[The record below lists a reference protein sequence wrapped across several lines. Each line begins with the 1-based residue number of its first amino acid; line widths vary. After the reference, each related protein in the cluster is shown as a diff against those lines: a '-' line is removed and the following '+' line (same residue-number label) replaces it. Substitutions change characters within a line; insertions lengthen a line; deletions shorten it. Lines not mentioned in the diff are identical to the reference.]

1 MRPGLLT
8 RIGRILRRHWL
19 FSILF
24 TLGIA
29 IRVIT
34 WLAYQPSLLYID
46 SYRYLRYMNP
56 WHING
61 INPIG
66 YDVLIWP
73 VLYGG
78 RHFGIGLALTAAV
91 QHLLG
96 LGVALVCY
104 LLARGLGAARIVAA
118 VITAP
123 MLFDAYELQ
132 IEQNLMAEA
141 WSDALLIAAV
151 WLLLAWR
158 LNLGGR
164 PRPLPGRFGPRAWQA
179 AAAGALI
186 GANVPVRVIG
196 IVVVIPF
203 AAYLIFAGARWR
215 DRAWWK
221 QMITRL
227 VAGGAGFA
235 ILIGGYAGVYRA
247 IVGQWALSGADS
259 KVLYAR
265 AATVAE
271 CGSLKL
277 SKDVAQLCPKAPRD
291 QRPGVDRYAHGK
303 YHADFVPPGQTQ
315 TELMHKFG
323 VEVLKQQPADFVV
336 AAAKDFAKGF
346 SWTRTQSP
354 NDVPL
359 SRWQFQ
365 LHYPRW
371 KNLHAKLV
379 TQKFDHRN
387 PKVVQ
392 PLARF
397 LRHYQLNGGY
407 TRGTLL
413 GIAGLIGIAGIFRRR
428 GGLRAEALLTVGIG
442 LVLVAGAAGFEFSW
456 RYQLPG
462 LVFFPL
468 SAAIGFTALITRR
481 KPDQADQP
489 DQADRP
495 DQAGQPDH
503 PDQREPVEVGGYRGV
518 DADHGRPDS

>member
-1 MRPGLLT
+1 MGPGLLT
-8 RIGRILRRHWL
+8 TAGRMLRRHWL

-24 TLGIA
+24 TLGVAMRLIS
-29 IRVIT
+29 

-78 RHFGIGLALTAAV
+78 RHFGIGLALTAAI

-96 LGVALVCY
+96 LGVTLVSY

-123 MLFDAYELQ
+123 MLLDAYELQ

-141 WSDALLIAAV
+141 WSDALLIGAV

-158 LNLGGR
+158 LNLGLNLGSR
-164 PRPLPGRFGPRAWQA
+164 PRPLPDRFGPRAWQA

-215 DRAWWK
+215 DRAWWR
-221 QMITRL
+221 QMIIRL
-227 VAGGAGFA
+227 VAGGVGFA
-235 ILIGGYAGVYRA
+235 LLIGGYAGAYRA
-247 IVGQWALSGADS
+247 IVGQWGLSGADS

-265 AATVAE
+265 AATVAD
-271 CGSLKL
+271 CGRLKL
-277 SKDVAQLCPKAPRD
+277 TKDVAQLCPKVPRA
-291 QRPGVDRYAHGK
+291 QRPGVDEYAHGN
-303 YHADFVPPGQTQ
+303 YRADFVPAGQNQ
-315 TELMHKFG
+315 TELKHKFG
-323 VEVLKQQPADFVV
+323 VEVLKQQPTDFVV

-346 SWTRTQSP
+346 TWSRTRSP
-354 NDVPL
+354 NDVAL

-365 LHYPRW
+365 LSFPHW
-371 KNLHAKLV
+371 KHLHARLV

-387 PKVVQ
+387 PKVIR
-392 PLARF
+392 PLASF
-397 LRHYQLNGGY
+397 LRYYQLNGGY

-413 GIAGLIGIAGIFRRR
+413 GIACLIGIIGVFWRR
-428 GGLRAEALLTVGIG
+428 GRLRAEALLVVGIG

-468 SAAIGFTALITRR
+468 SAAIGFTALTTPRS
-481 KPDQADQP
+481 PHQPEPAD
-489 DQADRP
+489 
-495 DQAGQPDH
+495 
-503 PDQREPVEVGGYRGV
+503 VGGYPGM
-518 DADHGRPDS
+518 DTDHARR